1 MTTIYD
7 RIKKLLPEQYKDT
20 ANLNAILEVLASPFD
35 DLKVVYNDLKNLL
48 NLEDVEG
55 AQLDLIGNLVGEK
68 RNGREDAEY
77 LIGIRFKIFK
87 NTSKAL
93 VDDVVKALKFITQA
107 DLVVYSDNPPASYT
121 IYTNGKTLASNI
133 NEMIDKLSA
142 AGVSLIVYASDGE
155 FPFIATEVSTTQDNL
170 IDDSG
175 KQFIDDGTNNIVIY
189 RQVFADSLQIIFKGI
204 NFGVVQNL
212 DLTNDTGETIITDT
226 GAILGCYDATQ
237 AIIESGKANL
247 AYQ

>member
-7 RIKKLLPEQYKDT
+7 RIKTLLPEQYKDAT
-20 ANLNAILEVLASPFD
+20 NLNLILETLASPFD
-35 DLKVVYNDLKNLL
+35 DLKVVYADLKNLL
-48 NLEDVEG
+48 SLDDAEG
-55 AQLDLIGNLVGEK
+55 SQLDLIGGIVGEK
-68 RNGREDAEY
+68 RNGRADPEY

-87 NTSKAL
+87 NTSKATI
-93 VDDVVKALKFITQA
+93 DDVVKALKFITEA

-121 IYTNGKTLASNI
+121 IYTNGQTLASNI

-155 FPFIATEVSTTQDNL
+155 VPFIATEVSTTQDNL
-170 IDDSG
+170 NDDLG
-175 KQFIDDGTNNIVIY
+175 DQFIDDGTNNIVVD
-189 RQVFADSLQIIFKGI
+189 RQTFADSLQLIFRGT

-212 DLTNDTGETIITDT
+212 DLTTDTGDTIITDK
-226 GAILGCYDATQ
+226 GAILGCYDADQ
-237 AIIESGKANL
+237 EIVDSGKANL